1 MIKIYHNK
9 LCSKS
14 CAVLDLLKSKD
25 VDLSIREYLQDVP
38 SKDELLE
45 LVTLLQLKPLELIR
59 RNESIFQEKFKNLVL
74 SDEEWISVML
84 EYPIL
89 IERPIVL
96 KDGKAVIGR
105 PIDKVI
111 TLISES

>member
-25 VDLSIREYLQDVP
+25 VDLSIQEYLQDVP

>member
-9 LCSKS
+9 MCSKS
-14 CAVLDLLKSKD
+14 RAALDLLKSSD

-38 SKDELLE
+38 SKDELIE
-45 LVTLLQLKPLELIR
+45 LITLLQLKPLDLIR
-59 RNESIFQEKFKNLVL
+59 RSESIFQEKFRNLIFT
-74 SDEEWISVML
+74 DEEWISIML

-89 IERPIVL
+89 IERPIVI
-96 KDGKAVIGR
+96 KDGKAIIGR

-111 TLISES
+111 ALISEM